1 MDALTNKMPAMGGR
15 GRPHARLCR
24 NVFEGNFCSFPD
36 AWIAVLGPLSIDL
49 FRHSI
54 VCVFEEEKKPN
65 LSPIF
70 WLERRA
76 GKLRYSL
83 RIGNCDG
90 AENSKVLNDKCFV
103 KSKGNEVSAFVK
115 REGEREKMAEL
126 SLDPP
131 K

>member
-1 MDALTNKMPAMGGR
+1 MDALTNKMPAMGGTSR
-15 GRPHARLCR
+15 GRPHARLR
-24 NVFEGNFCSFPD
+24 REFLFFPRRMDFSFG
-36 AWIAVLGPLSIDL
+36 AVIYRSLPPLD
-49 FRHSI
+49 I

-70 WLERRA
+70 WLETCA
-76 GKLRYSL
+76 GKLRCSL